1 MNNLSIVMYHYVR
14 PIAGSEF
21 PGIKG
26 LELEGF
32 KRQLD
37 YLEERYEIICVDQ
50 VVDCLAKGK
59 KLPKNACWLTFDD
72 GYKDHYLHAFPELKR
87 RGLQGTFFPPSCAV
101 ENNEVLD
108 VNILHHVLAVTTD
121 IRALRSELDNM
132 CIEAAIDRQALEG
145 FWREHGVANRFDSAE
160 TIYIKRMLQH
170 ALPETLRRDLAK
182 ALFTKYVGFEPTD
195 FASTLYMSK
204 NEIRTLIREGMCVGS
219 HGAKHYWLNRISTED
234 QRTDLKKSLMF
245 LEDVGASTEDWI
257 MCYPFGG
264 YNSET
269 LKILQDLGS
278 RIGVTTEVRM
288 ADLSIDNPLTLPRF
302 DTNDF
307 PQ

>member
-1 MNNLSIVMYHYVR
+1 
-14 PIAGSEF
+14 
-21 PGIKG
+21 
-26 LELEGF
+26 
-32 KRQLD
+32 
-37 YLEERYEIICVDQ
+37 
-50 VVDCLAKGK
+50 
-59 KLPKNACWLTFDD
+59 
-72 GYKDHYLHAFPELKR
+72 
-87 RGLQGTFFPPSCAV
+87 
-101 ENNEVLD
+101 
-108 VNILHHVLAVTTD
+108 
-121 IRALRSELDNM
+121 
-132 CIEAAIDRQALEG
+132 
-145 FWREHGVANRFDSAE
+145 
-160 TIYIKRMLQH
+160 
-170 ALPETLRRDLAK
+170 
-182 ALFTKYVGFEPTD
+182 
-195 FASTLYMSK
+195 
-204 NEIRTLIREGMCVGS
+204 MCVGS